1 MQNRESRD
9 LFLSFLLTFLLRI
22 TEKYAK
28 CTMIPGHL
36 KKALDHAVIQISMK
50 NEPNYGPS
58 DLLL

>member
-1 MQNRESRD
+1 
-9 LFLSFLLTFLLRI
+9 
-22 TEKYAK
+22 
-28 CTMIPGHL
+28 MIPGHL